1 MEHSVIED
9 KSLFQGE
16 DVLIIGN
23 GFDLDL
29 ELKTSYSDY
38 YRSDFWP
45 FREPKTLM
53 GAFLENE
60 RSINNWMDLE
70 EKLGEY
76 AIRSYIGDIKTPK
89 YFPSKNKDDFD
100 SIVNSLEVFLS
111 KSEKGAINNSS
122 TAASVL
128 NAHLNSFSIP
138 VIITFNYTNLQEIA
152 RRIDIKTLF
161 SPYHI
166 HGNLQEHNIILGVG
180 ERYTY
185 NSFKI
190 QKENDFLYKTSSP
203 HYNPPQ
209 IADLL
214 NNAPNITFFGLT
226 LGGMDAPYFSG
237 LFQNL
242 SKQTGKRI
250 TFFTRDEESRLQ
262 ILRHLRNVEGIN
274 LHDVWTRHHFEFI
287 RTKEHA
293 DEKKVVKYIERL
305 SIKNWEIDTE
315 Y

>member
-1 MEHSVIED
+1 MEHNVIED
-9 KSLFQGE
+9 ESLFQGE

-29 ELKTSYSDY
+29 ELKTSYGDFYKSE
-38 YRSDFWP
+38 FWP
-45 FREPKTLM
+45 FREPETLM

-70 EKLGEY
+70 EKIGEF
-76 AIRSYIGDIKTPK
+76 AIRSYVGDIKTSK
-89 YFPSKNKDDFD
+89 YYPSKNKDDFD
-100 SIVNSLEVFLS
+100 SIVSNLEVFLS
-111 KSEKGAINNSS
+111 KSEKGTINKSS
-122 TAASVL
+122 IAARVL
-128 NAHLNSFSIP
+128 DAHLNSFSVP
-138 VIITFNYTNLQEIA
+138 AIITFNYTNIQEIA
-152 RRIDIKTLF
+152 QRIGIKTVF
-161 SPYHI
+161 SPYYI
-166 HGNLQEHNIILGVG
+166 HGNLLEHNIILGVG

-185 NSFKI
+185 NHFKI

-209 IADLL
+209 IADMLA
-214 NNAPNITFFGLT
+214 NAPNITFFGLS

-250 TFFTRDEESRLQ
+250 SFFTRDEESRLQ

-274 LHDVWTRHHFEFI
+274 LHDVCTRHYFEFI
-287 RTKEHA
+287 RTKDNI
-293 DEKKVVKYIERL
+293 DEEKVEKYIDRL
-305 SIKNWEIDTE
+305 NIKNWEIDTE